1 MVQAVSPY
9 RADQAFG
16 IRILPGTPGRREQ
29 LFNVQG
35 RDPQTNFVAV
45 DAIPISYEIPRRI
58 PIGEGLDDLL
68 GCPGRRGMLSDIE
81 VQHLATTVASN
92 NIPHTD

>member
-1 MVQAVSPY
+1 MRY
-9 RADQAFG
+9 RGASRF
-16 IRILPGTPGRREQ
+16 
-29 LFNVQG
+29 
-35 RDPQTNFVAV
+35 
-45 DAIPISYEIPRRI
+45 
-58 PIGEGLDDLL
+58 GEGLDDLL